1 MAKSLWR
8 SSAAIAAMTMLSRV
22 LGLLRDVLVA
32 RYFDVNITDPFFAAL
47 RIPNT
52 LRRFFAEGGFAN
64 AFVPVFS
71 ETKTRHPDELK
82 DLLRHTSGTLLGI
95 LLVITVLGVVFAG
108 YIVSAVAYGMLDKP
122 AQFALTTDML
132 RIMFPYI
139 LLISLTAMAGGVLNT
154 FHHFA
159 VPAFTPVLLNIAIIV
174 ACLWPYAT
182 ADGSVPPLAL
192 AWAVLFGG
200 VAQLLI
206 QIPFLWKL
214 GMLVRP
220 KWGWRHSGVRRILK
234 LMIPTLFGSS
244 VGQLTVLIN
253 TFLASMLATGS
264 ISWLYYSDRMVELPI
279 ALIGVALGTVILP
292 RLSAMRSVDDEARYV
307 ATLDWSL
314 RWGVLAGSAAAT
326 GLCVLAPTILLSLFY
341 GGAFGLYDVEMA
353 TMSLR
358 AYAFGAFFWIVVK
371 VLAPAF
377 YARQN
382 TRSPVQSGIAAMIVN
397 IVLALILSQYWAHV
411 GLAAASA
418 ISSAVNVAL
427 LLIMLRR
434 RGVYLL
440 PRSWQF
446 LVQVCA
452 ANIAMG
458 LVLWYLQD
466 DWQLWLDHSRW
477 WQLSH
482 LVLLI
487 ICGILSYFFA
497 LWMLGVRRRHLVMRG

>member
-1 MAKSLWR
+1 MAKSIWR
-8 SSAAIAAMTMLSRV
+8 SSAAISAMTMLSRV
-22 LGLLRDVLVA
+22 LGLLRDILLA
-32 RYFDVNITDPFFAAL
+32 RYFDVGITDPFFAAL

-71 ETKTRHPDELK
+71 ETKTRHPDDLK

-95 LLVITVLGVVFAG
+95 LMVITVLGVVFAG
-108 YIVSAVAYGMLDKP
+108 FIVSIVAYGMVDRP
-122 AQFALTTDML
+122 EQFALTTDML

-139 LLISLTAMAGGVLNT
+139 MLISLTAMAGGVLNT

-159 VPAFTPVLLNIAIIV
+159 VPAFTPVLLNVAIIL
-174 ACLWPYAT
+174 ACIWPYT
-182 ADGSVPPLAL
+182 EGSGDIPPLAL

-200 VAQLLI
+200 IAQLLI
-206 QIPFLWKL
+206 QFPFLWKL

-220 KWGWRHSGVRRILK
+220 KWGWKHTGVRRILK

-244 VGQLTVLIN
+244 VGQLTVLVN
-253 TFLASMLATGS
+253 TFLASMLVTGS

-292 RLSAMRSVDDEARYV
+292 RLSAMRSVDDDARYV

-314 RWGVLAGSAAAT
+314 RWGVLVGSAAAT

-341 GGAFGLYDVEMA
+341 GGAFGLYDVEMSA
-353 TMSLR
+353 LSLH

-377 YARQN
+377 YARQD
-382 TRSPVQSGIAAMIVN
+382 TRSPVKAGITAMVIN
-397 IVLALILSQYWAHV
+397 IILALILSQYWAHV

-418 ISSAVNVAL
+418 ISSAVNVTL
-427 LLIMLRR
+427 LLLMLRS
-434 RGVYLL
+434 RGVYLM
-440 PRSWQF
+440 PRSWRF
-446 LVQVCA
+446 FIQVFA
-452 ANIAMG
+452 SNVAMAS
-458 LVLWYLQD
+458 VLWYLQGN
-466 DWQLWLDHSRW
+466 WYLWLEQSRW
-477 WQLSH
+477 WKVGH

-487 ICGILSYFFA
+487 GCGILSYIIA
-497 LWMLGVRRRHLVMRG
+497 LWALGVRRRQLVMRT